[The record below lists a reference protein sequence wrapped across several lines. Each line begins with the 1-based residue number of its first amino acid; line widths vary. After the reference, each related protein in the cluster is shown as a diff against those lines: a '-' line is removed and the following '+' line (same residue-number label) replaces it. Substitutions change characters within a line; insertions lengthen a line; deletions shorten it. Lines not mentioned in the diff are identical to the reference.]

1 MLHGELNTRSHL
13 IKPGM
18 FSLDSIEYDDDFN
31 MQEYN
36 NIQPGLKIRIKLT
49 RWRTLPKCKSFTH
62 LLSGSGQVS

>member
-1 MLHGELNTRSHL
+1 MSTYSHL

-49 RWRTLPKCKSFTH
+49 RWRTLPKCKSPTL
-62 LLSGSGQVS
+62 LLSGSGPVS